1 MQKLFDEV
9 GFLDKR
15 CYNEFGLSEDILM
28 EHAADG
34 MADYIRTHF
43 SKNSSIIIAC
53 GSGNNGADGIALS
66 RLLHLDYD
74 VKLFYVK
81 SPKSK
86 MAILQAKRSKQVGVA
101 ECVELRECDVLV
113 DAVVGT
119 GFVGEFYEGLKE
131 TMQKLNSLT
140 AFKIA
145 CDIPSGIDS
154 HGNCAKESFVADISL
169 TMGALKKSM
178 FLDEAKEFVG
188 EIKVLDLG
196 ISRDIYETE
205 SNWNLLD
212 MKDLELPLRDKKNT
226 HKGNYGHLALIS
238 GEKIGASVISA
249 LSALRFGSGLVTL
262 VGYENEQILSIPHEL
277 MYGHTI
283 PENATALALG
293 MGLGTEFSDSEV
305 KEFLEKDIALI
316 VDADIF
322 HMGLVLDVLKKE
334 KLVLTPHPKE
344 FVALLKLTKIADIT
358 VEELQKNR
366 FKYVELFCQ
375 HYPNAVLLLKGAN
388 VIIAKE
394 KQFYINSHGSSV
406 LAKGGSGDVL
416 SGLIGALLAQGYEP
430 LNAGI
435 HASLTHTKLAQEYKG
450 ANFSMTPKDL
460 IDAISL
466 CSSSQ

>member
-1 MQKLFDEV
+1 MQKLFGEV
-9 GFLDKR
+9 GLLDKR
-15 CYNEFGLSEDILM
+15 CYDEFGLSEDILM

-34 MADYIRTHF
+34 MADYIRENF
-43 SKNSSIIIAC
+43 AKNSTITIAC
-53 GSGNNGADGIALS
+53 GSGNNGADGIALA
-66 RLLHLDYD
+66 RLLHREYN

-86 MAILQAKRSKQVGVA
+86 MAILQAKRSRQVGV
-101 ECVELRECDVLV
+101 VETKELSECDVLV

-131 TMQKLNSLT
+131 TMQKLNALK

-145 CDIPSGIDS
+145 CDIPSGLDAN
-154 HGNCAKESFVADISL
+154 GNCAEDSFVADISL

-188 EIKVLDLG
+188 EIKVLNLG
-196 ISRDIYETE
+196 ISRDVYETQ

-212 MKDLELPLRDKKNT
+212 MKDLLLPLRDKKDT
-226 HKGNYGHLALIS
+226 HKGSFGHLALIS
-238 GEKIGASVISA
+238 GEKLGASIISG

-262 VGYENEQILSIPHEL
+262 VGYENEQVLSIPYEL

-283 PENATALALG
+283 PENTTALALG
-293 MGLGTEFSDSEV
+293 MGLGTEFSDSEL
-305 KEFLEKDIALI
+305 KEFLEKDLALI

-322 HMGLVLDVLKKE
+322 HMKIVLDILKK
-334 KLVLTPHPKE
+334 KRLVLTPHPKE
-344 FVALLKLTKIADIT
+344 FVALLKLTNIADIT
-358 VEELQKNR
+358 TQELQKNR
-366 FKYVELFCQ
+366 FKYVELFSK
-375 HYPNAVLLLKGAN
+375 HYPNTVLLLKGAN
-388 VIIAKE
+388 VIIAQE
-394 KQFYINSHGSSV
+394 KQFYINPHGSSV

-416 SGLIGALLAQGYEP
+416 SGLIGALLAQGYQP
-430 LNAGI
+430 LNAAI
-435 HASLTHTKLAQEYKG
+435 HASLAHTKLAQAYRG

-460 IDAISL
+460 IEAISL